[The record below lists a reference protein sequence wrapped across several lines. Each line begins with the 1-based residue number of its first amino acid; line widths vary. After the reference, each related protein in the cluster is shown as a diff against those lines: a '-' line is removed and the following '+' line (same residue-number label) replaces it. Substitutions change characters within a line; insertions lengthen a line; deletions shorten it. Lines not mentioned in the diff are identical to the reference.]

1 LGSGKHTVRVEATD
15 ENGVAASAEVELTL
29 TIPPTPAPTIP
40 PTPQP
45 TPTAS
50 PASVLNGGV
59 TIPALALI
67 LIIVGLALLLIL
79 MGLVAYFLF
88 FRAKQPVVQVMSPA
102 PPPPSISPMI
112 PIDDEA
118 KDVTM
123 IENYAFQPPPKK
135 ENLVHQAALA
145 VVAGHGALS
154 QTNFNLTKSEIKIGR
169 NNKDIVNDIPVEDRE
184 VSRSHA
190 KIVYRNQQYFIQ
202 DLGSSTGTTV
212 NGVKLKAFQDIAI
225 QNGAE
230 IAVGP
235 RVKFKFISMRLPS
248 DPGVTLDD
256 SSQDEIRP
264 EDDDPHRTL
273 FDY

>member
-1 LGSGKHTVRVEATD
+1 
-15 ENGVAASAEVELTL
+15 
-29 TIPPTPAPTIP
+29 
-40 PTPQP
+40 
-45 TPTAS
+45 
-50 PASVLNGGV
+50 
-59 TIPALALI
+59 
-67 LIIVGLALLLIL
+67 
-79 MGLVAYFLF
+79 
-88 FRAKQPVVQVMSPA
+88 
-102 PPPPSISPMI
+102 
-112 PIDDEA
+112 
-118 KDVTM
+118 
-123 IENYAFQPPPKK
+123 
-135 ENLVHQAALA
+135 
-145 VVAGHGALS
+145 LS

-202 DLGSSTGTTV
+202 DLGSSTGTAV
-212 NGVKLKAFQDIAI
+212 NGVKLKAFQETAI

-235 RVKFKFISMRLPS
+235 RVKFKFISMRLPF